1 MLFKFFFISLKFLL
15 FLFTTLLLLLMAV
28 YFGLQSSIIEQKL
41 IPYLQPL
48 IKEKSG
54 FDVQIEQFRFDL
66 FGHLYLNNLSLKKVD
81 IDSNETIAL
90 GLKTL
95 HLRYDIWQL
104 IDKRIVIN
112 ELSFDGLTLNAHLP
126 LKKSSHQEPTSE
138 DKASSLSHKELI
150 NLIGTPP
157 IEFNL
162 NKLEITPINIDLQLY
177 SQEQNVHYKGKVAFN
192 SSVLWSSSE
201 LHGTMAFSMDNS
213 TLELLKNAKD
223 KTKLLMHPMIDT
235 QIKWQIKKS
244 AKNLLLELKPIEFTL
259 ASGETN
265 LFHNEAGKKVILD
278 LEELKFRLNLKGTS
292 ELFNPTNTNL
302 QWDLQQNFLTSNS
315 YAEINDTY
323 IGIDPLNLQLNLQGS
338 ITKIANALNKVAVQN
353 RSKVDLKP
361 MKVTL
366 KKQDLSLIATPNYN
380 LNLNTKVILESDENI
395 SKLNW
400 QHPQAELFQQF
411 NIEDLKFKQGKMKLS
426 IEEQKWQLKGEFE
439 NNKILMNSDLNLKK
453 LNTPFVLKPLSI
465 INHQLSFVSDLKFRE
480 AQLATTL
487 KLNKLKP
494 ILNLSLNVNNQA
506 HNLLLNPSIE
516 LNLPQSLNHY
526 VKELEPLNRVGD
538 INLDIK
544 GKVQVTHHKDNA
556 LDVNWSQHTKMP
568 FKSDLKF
575 TLKQLSP
582 PKQGSL
588 KIKGPLKTQ
597 LLLSHSSS
605 AHYKSKISMQ
615 SKGIFYP
622 PLKKPLALNFWI
634 DNSFNESFSNIHSK
648 ANIVLNNKPF
658 IKYNLHLIDKSKSF
672 SLNSWWDIYADTKLK
687 SFLPQ
692 LEPLEKIGNIHLQ
705 NQLNINL
712 VHPFKTVKLLNPSQ
726 LKGLNTK
733 VKFNGTLQQY
743 GKNRDAQI
751 LIPKPLR
758 FKHTIKWQEKR
769 ALLDAT
775 YNIEDF
781 TVVDK
786 LHLEQVSLGI
796 LADANHGIKPN
807 AIVAN
812 IESNGSKVTLL
823 SDKKP
828 HIELSSLLLPLS
840 LSVDGAVNQDANNL
854 DLQQLKFSLGD
865 RWLEQVL
872 SGSASLDGKNSD
884 IKGQTTFQLRDKL
897 FKSPLPPLS
906 GSGKLSIPW
915 QMRLLESKW
924 LSLQSE
930 MIFDNL
936 SLQSKELFVSG
947 INGRF
952 HIDEEIILH
961 KDGNI
966 SFEYLLKTDPFQRVD
981 FNRIEPYLNNQENL
995 SIKTLKIADMTVGPI
1010 QAMIPIEQ
1018 NLIQLQQF
1026 NMKLFGGH
1034 ITGELYLNTAPK
1046 AWSFGLLMRVTQVD
1060 LRQILK
1066 DSNQFESAP
1075 ISARIALE
1083 FDFSKRLLQGQ
1094 IDITDIS
1101 QSQLLQLL
1109 ELLDPEHKDTQLDQ
1123 VRDALGYAHP
1133 ESVVI
1138 KMDGGLLNLSV
1149 SLSLLSNPITI
1160 RGLPLSPLI
1169 ERFSAD
1175 TLNQINQL
1183 PLKE

>member
-1 MLFKFFFISLKFLL
+1 MLFRFFFISLKFLL
-15 FLFTTLLLLLMAV
+15 FLFITLLLLLTAI
-28 YFGLQSSIIEQKL
+28 YFGLQSSMVEQKI

-54 FDVQIEQFRFDL
+54 FDVQIERFRFDL

-81 IDSNETIAL
+81 TDSNTTIAL

-104 IDKRIVIN
+104 IDKRLVIK
-112 ELSFDGLTLNAHLP
+112 ELSLDGLTLHGHLP
-126 LKKSSHQEPTSE
+126 LKKSSHQEPKSE
-138 DKASSLSHKELI
+138 DKTSSLSHKELI

-192 SSVLWSSSE
+192 SSALWSSSE
-201 LHGTMAFSMDNS
+201 LHGMMAFSMNNS
-213 TLELLKNAKD
+213 TLELLKNAKY
-223 KTKLLMHPMIDT
+223 KTKLLIHPMIDSK
-235 QIKWQIKKS
+235 INWQIKKH
-244 AKNLLLELKPIEFTL
+244 NETLLLELKPIEFIL
-259 ASGETN
+259 GSGKTN
-265 LFHNEAGKKVILD
+265 LSYHQAGKKIELA
-278 LEELKFRLNLKGTS
+278 LEEWNFRLNLKGVS
-292 ELFNPTNTNL
+292 ELFNPLHTDL
-302 QWDLQQNFLTSNS
+302 QWELQQNFLASNS

-323 IGIDPLNLQLNLQGS
+323 IGIDPLNLELNFQGS
-338 ITKIANALNKVAVQN
+338 ITTIANALNKVAIQN

-366 KKQDLSLIATPNYN
+366 KKQDLSLIATPNYY
-380 LNLNTKVILESDENI
+380 LNLNTKVILESDKNI

-400 QHPQAELFQQF
+400 QHPQAKFLQDF
-411 NIEDLKFKQGKMKLS
+411 NIEDLKFKQGKTKLS

-439 NNKILMNSDLNLKK
+439 KNQISINSNLTLKK

-494 ILNLSLNVNNQA
+494 ILNLSLNVNNKPK
-506 HNLLLNPSIE
+506 NLLLNPSIE

-526 VKELEPLNRVGD
+526 VKELEVLNRVGD

-544 GKVQVTHHKDNA
+544 SKVQVAHYKDSA

-568 FKSDLKF
+568 FKSDLNF

-597 LLLSHSSS
+597 LLLSRSRL
-605 AHYKSKISMQ
+605 AHYKSKISLQ
-615 SKGIFYP
+615 SDGIFYP
-622 PLKKPLALNFWI
+622 PLKNPLALNFWI

-648 ANIVLNNKPF
+648 ANIVLNHKPF
-658 IKYNLHLIDKSKSF
+658 MKYNLHLIDKPKSF

-687 SFLPQ
+687 LFLPQ

-705 NQLNINL
+705 NQLNVNL
-712 VHPFKTVKLLNPSQ
+712 VHPFKTVKSLNPAE
-726 LKGLNTK
+726 LKALSAKIEFDGFLK
-733 VKFNGTLQQY
+733 QY
-743 GKNRDAQI
+743 GNNSNAQI
-751 LIPKPLR
+751 LIPKPLG

-775 YNIEDF
+775 YNIEDI

-786 LHLEQVSLGI
+786 LHLKQISLGI
-796 LADANHGIKPN
+796 SADANHGIKPN
-807 AIVAN
+807 AIVAT
-812 IESNGSKVTLL
+812 IESNGSKVTLF

-828 HIELSSLLLPLS
+828 PMELSSLLLPLS
-840 LSVDGAVNQDANNL
+840 LSLDGALNQDANNL
-854 DLQQLKFSLGD
+854 ELQQLQFSLGD
-865 RWLEQVL
+865 GWLEQEL

-884 IKGQTTFQLRDKL
+884 IKGQTTFQLRDQL
-897 FKSPLPPLS
+897 FKAPLPPLS

-924 LSLQSE
+924 LSLKSE

-936 SLQSKELFVSG
+936 SLHSKELFISG
-947 INGRF
+947 INGKFR
-952 HIDEEIILH
+952 IDEEISLH

-995 SIKTLKIADMTVGPI
+995 SIKTLKIGDTTVGPI

-1034 ITGELYLNTAPK
+1034 ITGELYLNTTPK
-1046 AWSFGLLMRVTQVD
+1046 AWSFGLLIRVTQVD

-1066 DSNQFESAP
+1066 DSNQFESSP
-1075 ISARIALE
+1075 ISARVALE

-1133 ESVVI
+1133 ESVII

-1183 PLKE
+1183 PLK